1 VIYKKWEHLFD
12 ADPRTCGAQIMVD
25 KKVPVVRTDRCQGCS
40 NCVMA
45 CPLNQRLDNQI
56 IEGEAPK
63 SDNVVLRV
71 KNGTCRILNAKLCAE
86 KGFECK
92 RCEEICPR
100 RAIRVTGILS

>member
-1 VIYKKWEHLFD
+1 
-12 ADPRTCGAQIMVD
+12 MVS
-25 KKVPVVRTDRCQGCS
+25 KKVPVVKTDRCQGCS

-45 CPLNQRLDNQI
+45 CPLNQRIDKRI

-71 KNGTCRILNAKLCAE
+71 KNGACRVLNRKLCAE
-86 KGFECK
+86 KDFECS

-100 RAIRVTGILS
+100 GAIRVTGELA